1 MADPLQPAWIWSLA
15 GFLFLIGAFCVA
27 FRRQLIALILGVEL
41 MVNAANL
48 ALVFYSVR
56 YQDPRGLA
64 VALLVVALAA
74 AEVVV
79 GVSLILVL
87 HRKEGIADTEEA
99 RSLAG

>member
-1 MADPLQPAWIWSLA
+1 MPTTIQPAWVWGLA
-15 GFLFLIGAFCVA
+15 GLLFLIGSFVLA
-27 FRRQLIALILGVEL
+27 FRRQLLSLILGVEL

-48 ALVFYSVR
+48 ALVFYAVR

-64 VALLVVALAA
+64 IALLVVALAA

-79 GVSLILVL
+79 GVSLILAL
-87 HRKEGIADTEEA
+87 HRHGDLTATEEV